1 MRPLEEI
8 IEDYEN
14 TRQAFKNVTSKG
26 DQNKDVLLEFQHRF
40 IDLRADLRY
49 WHTQMLSASENRSDK
64 NATAIKMRIACSM
77 VKDEY
82 VFEEGT
88 SPLYDNA
95 PSISNAEKFA
105 GGSKEYKEFLKQ
117 RTFFK
122 ESFVNVADLREDLQN
137 YIILTRAKIN

>member
-8 IEDYEN
+8 IEEYEN
-14 TRQAFKNVTSKG
+14 TRQSFKNFTSKG
-26 DQNKDVLLEFQHRF
+26 DQSKDTLLEFQHRF

-49 WHTQMLSASENRSDK
+49 WHTKMLSASENRSDK

-82 VFEEGT
+82 IFEEGT
-88 SPLYDNA
+88 NPLYDKA

-105 GGSKEYKEFLKQ
+105 GGSKEYKEFLQQ
-117 RTFFK
+117 RTFYK
-122 ESFVNVADLREDLQN
+122 ESFVNIADLREDIQN